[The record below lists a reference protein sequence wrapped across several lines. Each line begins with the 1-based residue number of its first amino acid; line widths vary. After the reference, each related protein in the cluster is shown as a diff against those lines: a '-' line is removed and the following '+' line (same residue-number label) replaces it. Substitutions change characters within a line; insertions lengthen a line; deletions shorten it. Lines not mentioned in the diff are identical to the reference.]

1 MGGTYGTLLYVV
13 VFFLIFYFMLIRP
26 QQKKN
31 KELKGMR
38 DNISAGDEI
47 VTIGGVTG
55 QVVSVMDEDV
65 VIRVRPSG
73 TELTFKKWAIG
84 SIVVQK

>member
-31 KELKGMR
+31 KELKSMR
-38 DNISAGDEI
+38 DNITAGDEV
-47 VTIGGVTG
+47 VTIGGLVG

-65 VIRVRPSG
+65 VLRVRPSG
-73 TELTFKKWAIG
+73 TELTFKKWAVG

>member
-31 KELKGMR
+31 KELKSMR
-38 DNISAGDEI
+38 DNITAGDEV
-47 VTIGGVTG
+47 VTIGGVVG

-65 VIRVRPSG
+65 VLRVRPSG
-73 TELTFKKWAIG
+73 TELTFKKWAVG

>member
-31 KELKGMR
+31 KELKSMR
-38 DNISAGDEI
+38 DNIVAGDEI
-47 VTIGGVTG
+47 VTIGGVVG

-65 VIRVRPSG
+65 VLRVRPGGS
-73 TELTFKKWAIG
+73 ELTFKKWAIG

>member
-31 KELKGMR
+31 KELKNMR
-38 DNISAGDEI
+38 DNISTGDEI
-47 VTIGGVTG
+47 VTIGGMVG

-73 TELTFKKWAIG
+73 TELTFKKWAVG

>member
-31 KELKGMR
+31 KELKSMR
-38 DNISAGDEI
+38 DNISAGDEV
-47 VTIGGVTG
+47 VTIGGVVG

-65 VIRVRPSG
+65 VLRVRPSG
-73 TELTFKKWAIG
+73 TELTFKKWAVG